1 MISASEARK
10 KMFVA
15 TNEYVVNE
23 LAVIEKAI
31 QKAISKRKSMCYVVM
46 QTSKTE
52 EIKFVLSCYG
62 YDVDC
67 RFSSTNPYSLCD
79 YYEFKICW

>member
-15 TNEYVVNE
+15 TNEYVANE
-23 LAVIEKAI
+23 LAIIEKAI
-31 QKAISKRKSMCYVVM
+31 QEATSKRKSKCCVVM
-46 QTSKTE
+46 QTSKRE
-52 EIKFVLSCYG
+52 EIKYVLNCYG
-62 YDVDC
+62 YDVEC
-67 RFSSTNPYSLCD
+67 RFSSTNPYRLCN

>member
-1 MISASEARK
+1 MISATEARK

-15 TNEYVVNE
+15 TNEYVANE

-31 QKAISKRKSMCYVVM
+31 QEATSKRKSKCYVVM
-46 QTSKTE
+46 QTSKRE
-52 EIKFVLSCYG
+52 EVKYVLNCYG
-62 YDVDC
+62 YDVEY